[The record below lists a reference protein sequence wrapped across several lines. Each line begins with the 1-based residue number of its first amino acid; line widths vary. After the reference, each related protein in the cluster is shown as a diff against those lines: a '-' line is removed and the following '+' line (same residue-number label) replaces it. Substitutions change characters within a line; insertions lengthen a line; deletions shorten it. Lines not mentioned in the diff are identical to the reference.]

1 MRSGI
6 FDPAHV
12 PVSSHERFVLQNS
25 RMLRVGLGPDVLAT
39 KGAMVGYRGNVDFHH
54 EKAGSLARL
63 GKKLLT
69 GENVSLMR
77 CTGQGEIW
85 FAQEAGYIH
94 LLQLEGDGISVNSR
108 NLLAFDADL
117 QWDIAMIRSAGILTG
132 GLFNTTVNGAGTVA
146 LTVVGKAMLLDCSQH
161 PVYVDPNSVV
171 CWSAALTPGV
181 HKSMHLGSMLRG
193 GSGEAVQFAFHGQ
206 GFVIVQAYEWKPAQN
221 EGGGGVLNTALDFF
235 T

>member
-1 MRSGI
+1 MRSAI
-6 FDPAHV
+6 FDTQNV
-12 PVSSHERFVLQNS
+12 PVGSEERYALQNS

-54 EKAGSLARL
+54 EKAGSLAKL

-94 LLQLEGDGISVNSR
+94 LLQLEGDGISINSR
-108 NLLAFDADL
+108 NLLAFDAQL
-117 QWDIAMIRSAGILTG
+117 QWDIAMIKSAGILAG
-132 GLFNTTVNGAGTVA
+132 GLFNTTVGGTGTVA
-146 LTVVGKAMLLDCSQH
+146 VSVVGKAMLLDCSQQ
-161 PVYVDPNSVV
+161 PVYVDPNSAV

-193 GSGEAVQFAFHGQ
+193 GSGEAIQFAFHGP
-206 GFVIVQAYEWKPAQN
+206 GFVIVQSFEWRPAQK
-221 EGGGGVLNTALDFF
+221 EGGGGVINTALDFF